1 MMSREE
7 AEAVFAEV
15 VRTVRARWLGAM
27 CRAGVGAADREAA
40 RSAFLPDGLFFTREP
55 RAGNP
60 SG

>member
-27 CRAGVGAADREAA
+27 CRAGVGAADREAV

-55 RAGNP
+55 
-60 SG
+60 